1 MKCGS
6 QDGENETVTEDA
18 TFMRGEPS
26 QDANGPPK
34 VDSKAEI
41 LHEKVTKQIIK
52 EGHGPIPSK
61 AWTESTGH
69 KFEDTWDEQQPLE
82 MILGKCISLADMKSG
97 ERALLHVGGE
107 LGSGKD
113 ESFSFPNVPPL
124 ADISYEVE
132 LIGFDE
138 TKEVAHLLSN
148 GKARSDMTVEERFGA
163 ADRRRMEMLYLK
175 RKN

>member
-1 MKCGS
+1 
-6 QDGENETVTEDA
+6 
-18 TFMRGEPS
+18 
-26 QDANGPPK
+26 
-34 VDSKAEI
+34 
-41 LHEKVTKQIIK
+41 
-52 EGHGPIPSK
+52 
-61 AWTESTGH
+61 
-69 KFEDTWDEQQPLE
+69 
-82 MILGKCISLADMKSG
+82 MKSG

-107 LGSGKD
+107 LGYGKE

-138 TKEVAHLLSN
+138 TKE
-148 GKARSDMTVEERFGA
+148 GKARSDMTVEERIGA